1 MIIFVWAEDEKGA
14 IGKDG
19 GLPWKLPNDM
29 KFFKETTTG
38 HTVLMGRKTFESMGN
53 RPLPNRQN
61 LIMTRQLDYQADGVT
76 VVHHLD
82 DIVGNNE
89 DIYVIGGSEI
99 FKQFMPVVDVLW
111 QTKIAGDFDG
121 DTFFPQVN
129 WEDWQL
135 VEKIPGIRD
144 EKNKH
149 DHEFLKYIRK

>member
-82 DIVGNNE
+82 DIIGNSE

-99 FKQFMPVVDVLW
+99 YKQFMPVVDVLR

-144 EKNKH
+144 EKNKY

>member
-82 DIVGNNE
+82 DIVGNSE

-99 FKQFMPVVDVLW
+99 YKQFMPVVDVLW

-129 WEDWQL
+129 WDDWQL

-144 EKNKH
+144 EKNKY
-149 DHEFLKYIRK
+149 DHESLKYIRK

>member
-82 DIVGNNE
+82 DIIGNSE

-99 FKQFMPVVDVLW
+99 YKQFMPVVDVLW

-149 DHEFLKYIRK
+149 DHELLKYIRK

>member
-82 DIVGNNE
+82 DIVGNSE

-99 FKQFMPVVDVLW
+99 YKQFMPVVDVLW

-149 DHEFLKYIRK
+149 DHELLKYIRK

>member
-82 DIVGNNE
+82 DVVGNSE

-99 FKQFMPVVDVLW
+99 YKQFMPVVDVLW

-149 DHEFLKYIRK
+149 DHELLKYIRK

>member
-82 DIVGNNE
+82 DIIGNSE

-129 WEDWQL
+129 WDDWQL

-144 EKNKH
+144 EKNK
-149 DHEFLKYIRK
+149 

>member
-82 DIVGNNE
+82 DVVGNSE

-99 FKQFMPVVDVLW
+99 YKQFMPVVDVLW

-129 WEDWQL
+129 WDDWQL

-144 EKNKH
+144 EKNKY
-149 DHEFLKYIRK
+149 DHELLKYIRK

>member
-82 DIVGNNE
+82 DIVGNSE

-99 FKQFMPVVDVLW
+99 YKQFMPVVDVLW

-144 EKNKH
+144 EKNKY
-149 DHEFLKYIRK
+149 DHESLKYIRK

>member
-82 DIVGNNE
+82 DIVGNSE

-99 FKQFMPVVDVLW
+99 YKQFMPVVDVLW

-149 DHEFLKYIRK
+149 DHESLKYIRK

>member
-99 FKQFMPVVDVLW
+99 YKQFMPVVDVLW

-129 WEDWQL
+129 WDDWQL

-144 EKNKH
+144 EKNKY
-149 DHEFLKYIRK
+149 DHELLKYIRK